1 VVTAQFTL
9 NALGN
14 FVDALRLASDDG
26 DRSRPLRCQWNL
38 MSATQIPLRSSC
50 GFQIAPTATL
60 LDFDQLDYIAV
71 IGGLLHRGRPIDE
84 TLRGYLL
91 RAGKA
96 GIPLVGI
103 CTGGF
108 VLCRLGLMT
117 GRKCCIS
124 WYHYHDFLEEFDAMV
139 PVADELYVV
148 DGDRITSSG
157 GIGAALTAAHLVER
171 HLDAGSAQK
180 ALRIMQIDR
189 ARSTA
194 TLQPAPPL
202 TFSCD
207 DERVTR
213 ALFLMEQNINS
224 PIPIEEMATRLQM
237 SRRQLERVFERQ
249 TGLAPR
255 TVYMKLRLKHARW
268 MLRSCK
274 SLAVVAV
281 ETGFANS
288 SRLSA
293 ALRRTYD
300 TSSSEERALRR
311 VPESEGCAKIERF
324 ARVGSGLPL
333 TAQRRFGDV
342 RTRRGRA

>member
-1 VVTAQFTL
+1 MGNSGEDTLSEHCQKIGRATPGVLRVGIVVTAQFTL
-9 NALGN
+9 NALAN

-26 DRSRPLRCQWNL
+26 DRSRPLRCHWNL
-38 MSATQIPLRSSC
+38 MSATHVPLRSSC
-50 GFQIAPTATL
+50 GFQIAPTSTL

-71 IGGLLHRGRPIDE
+71 IGGLLHRGRQIDE

-96 GIPLVGI
+96 GVALVGI
-103 CTGGF
+103 CTGSF

-124 WYHYHDFLEEFDAMV
+124 WYHYRDFLEEFDDIV
-139 PVADELYVV
+139 PVSDELYVV
-148 DGDRITSSG
+148 DGDRMTSSG
-157 GIGAALTAAHLVER
+157 GVGAALAAAHLVGR

-189 ARSTA
+189 ACSTA

-202 TFSCD
+202 TLSCN

-213 ALFLMEQNINS
+213 ALLMMEQNINS
-224 PIPIEEMATRLQM
+224 PVPIDEMAARIQI
-237 SRRQLERVFERQ
+237 SRRHLERVFERQ
-249 TGLAPR
+249 TGLSPR
-255 TVYMKLRLKHARW
+255 TAYLKLRLKHARW

-288 SRLSA
+288 AHLSA
-293 ALRRTYD
+293 AF
-300 TSSSEERALRR
+300 RR
-311 VPESEGCAKIERF
+311 VYDMSPSAERV
-324 ARVGSGLPL
+324 RVVPPPGPVDL
-333 TAQRRFGDV
+333 DH
-342 RTRRGRA
+342 

>member
-1 VVTAQFTL
+1 LSEHCQKIGREIPGAVLRVGIVATAQFTL
-9 NALGN
+9 NALAN

-26 DRSRPLRCQWNL
+26 DRSRPLRCHWDL
-38 MSATQIPLRSSC
+38 MSATQAPLRSSC
-50 GFQIAPTATL
+50 GFQIAPTSTL

-96 GIPLVGI
+96 GVPLVGI
-103 CTGGF
+103 CTGSF

-124 WYHYHDFLEEFDAMV
+124 WYHYHDFLEEFDTIAA
-139 PVADELYVV
+139 VADELYVV

-157 GIGAALTAAHLVER
+157 GIGAALAAAHLVER

-189 ARSTA
+189 TRSTA
-194 TLQPAPPL
+194 ALQPAPPL
-202 TFSCD
+202 TLSSD

-224 PIPIEEMATRLQM
+224 PIPIDEIAARLQI
-237 SRRQLERVFERQ
+237 SRRHLERVFERQ

-274 SLAVVAV
+274 SLAVVAE

-300 TSSSEERALRR
+300 SSPSEERAG
-311 VPESEGCAKIERF
+311 VAPPP
-324 ARVGSGLPL
+324 GSADL
-333 TAQRRFGDV
+333 DH
-342 RTRRGRA
+342 